1 MAVAAPAGTQSVLEP
16 DERHRY
22 ADAIVQGCLRF
33 EVDDTL
39 FVVAEPA
46 HRELAVALAEA
57 AYRAGARLVDVRYLD
72 PRLRAARVR
81 YAREEYLGPVTAW
94 GVRQARAELEP
105 TSAVVTLLGADDP
118 GVFDDLPPERL
129 AQDAMRPLKH
139 VKWYVRAA
147 TEGRR
152 NWVGASWPTAYWA
165 GQVYPGLESTE
176 AQRRLAKDI
185 LWFCR
190 LGPDDPP
197 GFEGWIQ
204 HVESIAARARALTEL
219 DLDRVELRGPGTN
232 LDLRLSPGTRWLGGQ
247 EVNGLGRLVAA
258 NIPTEECFTSPD
270 ARGIEGTFR
279 CTRPLSFQNREI
291 DGIAGEFRGG
301 KLVRLE
307 AATEADRD
315 FLAAFL
321 DSEPGAQRLGEV
333 ALVDDSSRIGQTG
346 RTYVNSL
353 IDENAVAHIAFGA
366 GFGQTRLPDPGRR
379 GARGVNR
386 ANLHLDVM
394 IGAEEL
400 EATGIARDSRRL
412 PLISDGWW
420 AL

>member
-1 MAVAAPAGTQSVLEP
+1 MVVAAAAGTESVLEP
-16 DERHRY
+16 DERRRY
-22 ADAIVQGCLRF
+22 ADAIVQGCLRLRP
-33 EVDDTL
+33 DDTL

-57 AYRAGARLVDVRYLD
+57 GYRAGAQLVDVRYVD

-81 YAREEYLGPVTAW
+81 YARDEHLGPVTAW

-129 AQDAMRPLKH
+129 AEDAMRPLQH

-165 GQVYPGLESTE
+165 GQVYPDLDP
-176 AQRRLAKDI
+176 AAARRRLAQDI

-197 GFEGWIQ
+197 GFEGWTR
-204 HVESIAARARALTEL
+204 HVEAIAARAEALTGL
-219 DLDRVELRGPGTN
+219 DLDRVELRAPGTR
-232 LDLRLSPGTRWLGGQ
+232 LDVRLAPGTRWLGGQ

-270 ARGIEGTFR
+270 ARGTEGTFR

-291 DGIAGEFRGG
+291 EGIAGEFRRGR
-301 KLVRLE
+301 LVRLE
-307 AATEADRD
+307 AATDADRD

-321 DSEPGAQRLGEV
+321 GSEPDTGRLGEV
-333 ALVDDSSRIGQTG
+333 ALVDSSSRIGQTR

-366 GFGQTRLPDPGRR
+366 GFGQTRLPDPARR

-394 IGAEEL
+394 IGSDDL
-400 EATGIARDSRRL
+400 EATGIGRDRRRV
-412 PLISDGWW
+412 PLIRDGLWRI
-420 AL
+420 